1 MSVLVYLEHAG
12 GAVDEPS
19 LQALTLARAYAGG
32 GEVDAVVAC
41 VEATQALSAALAGHG
56 VGTLHVAED
65 GAYGA
70 YGASRSL
77 DYPCNDQWDR
87 PDRGHDLQ
95 EEVYPSIQV
104 KSTATYYRGEH
115 YIFFRKADRFI
126 SDIVLQAHVEG
137 RTISLVGWA
146 SRRRFWHTHE
156 MKDFGAGHG
165 LQPALHERFWGSM
178 LAFPVMPVRLEGCPE
193 AE

>member
-1 MSVLVYLEHAG
+1 MEPWPGSVWRYTLSD
-12 GAVDEPS
+12 DEAEF
-19 LQALTLARAYAGG
+19 LDDLARKRKAFWDERRVRTSKVTARQSDL
-32 GEVDAVVAC
+32 EIHRV
-41 VEATQALSAALAGHG
+41 
-56 VGTLHVAED
+56 
-65 GAYGA
+65 GAYGE
-70 YGASRSL
+70 YGASRIL
-77 DYPCNDQWDR
+77 DYPFNDQWDR

-95 EEVYPSIQV
+95 KDGFPSIQV

-146 SRRRFWHTHE
+146 SRRRFWHKHE